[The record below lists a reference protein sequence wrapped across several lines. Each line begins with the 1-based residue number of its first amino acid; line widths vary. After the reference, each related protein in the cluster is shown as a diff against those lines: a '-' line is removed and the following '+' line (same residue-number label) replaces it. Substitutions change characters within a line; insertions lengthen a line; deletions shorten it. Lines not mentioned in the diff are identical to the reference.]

1 MTSNGDRSFGQKIS
15 ATYYFDSCDQ
25 DDEQRPVKRM
35 KHRDQHDE
43 IISNVGT
50 ADPDVHDER
59 RYMGYHAPDKYEK
72 YIFATGE
79 NEIHFNAHV
88 DGETITRLKK
98 LVSIVVDENKDKL
111 VKYDKNGKVPENRT
125 KDPDFVITYIVNS
138 PGGSVHDVLD
148 FVDYINFL
156 RCIYSN
162 IRFTSIVTGMVAS
175 AGTTMCVIADKKLM
189 TRFAFAMIHELSAG
203 LARTNFTRIMTH
215 AEFIQNVHDV
225 LVTIYQESRGID
237 LEDVPKKL
245 ELETLLNKETWMTA
259 EQYKSHGFVDEIIA
273 NHKANPKK

>member
-1 MTSNGDRSFGQKIS
+1 MISKDTHTIGQKRSSGNLFITSDHHVKRSKENAEHDETIS
-15 ATYYFDSCDQ
+15 NNDTYNDNNKH
-25 DDEQRPVKRM
+25 DEQRF
-35 KHRDQHDE
+35 
-43 IISNVGT
+43 
-50 ADPDVHDER
+50 
-59 RYMGYHAPDKYEK
+59 MGYHVPDKYEK

-79 NEIHFNAHV
+79 NELHFNAHV

-98 LVSIVVDENKDKL
+98 LVSRVVDENKEKL
-111 VKYDKNGKVPENRT
+111 VKYDKDGNVPANRT
-125 KDPDFVITYIVNS
+125 KDADFVITYIVNS

-156 RCIYSN
+156 RCTYSN
-162 IRFTSIVTGMVAS
+162 IQFTSIITGMVAS

-237 LEDVPKKL
+237 TGDIEKKS
-245 ELETLLNKETWMTA
+245 ELESLLNKETWMTA
-259 EQYKSHGFVDEIIA
+259 EQYKSHGFVDDIIA
-273 NHKANPKK
+273 NHKTNPKK

>member
-1 MTSNGDRSFGQKIS
+1 MSSSGTQKRSSSGMFSTAKRAKNNGGLD
-15 ATYYFDSCDQ
+15 DC
-25 DDEQRPVKRM
+25 DEQ
-35 KHRDQHDE
+35 
-43 IISNVGT
+43 
-50 ADPDVHDER
+50 
-59 RYMGYHAPDKYEK
+59 RYMGYHVPDKYEK

-98 LVSIVVDENKDKL
+98 LVSIVVDNNKTKL
-111 VKYDKNGKVPENRT
+111 VKYDADGTVPGNRS

-156 RCIYSN
+156 RCTYSN
-162 IRFTSIVTGMVAS
+162 IRFTSIITGMVAS

-203 LARTNFTRIMTH
+203 LGRTNFTRIMTH
-215 AEFIQNVHDV
+215 AEFIKNVHDA
-225 LVTIYQESRGID
+225 LVIIYQESRGID
-237 LEDVPKKL
+237 VENQEKKL
-245 ELETLLNKETWMTA
+245 ELESLLKDETWMTA
-259 EQYKSHGFVDEIIA
+259 EQYKAQGFVDDIIA
-273 NHKANPKK
+273 NHRADPKK